1 MSKTENTLVNGMF
14 VKEHTFE
21 SGTKI
26 VNIGIK
32 ARDFF
37 QFMKDNVVEDKQGGK
52 WLNIKLIPN
61 KVIKENKISHTPI
74 LNPFTPKPADVAAKN
89 LALDILHK
97 PSVEE
102 REIVETSVLPF

>member
-1 MSKTENTLVNGMF
+1 MSEKNTLVNGMF

-21 SGTKI
+21 SGTKV

-37 QFMKDNVVEDKQGGK
+37 EFMKNNVVEDKQGGK

-61 KVIKENKISHTPI
+61 KNTTNYTHTPI
-74 LNPFTPKPADVAAKN
+74 LNTYTPKAADKAIEN
-89 LALDILHK
+89 LAKEVI
-97 PSVEE
+97 EE
-102 REIVETSVLPF
+102 KETAALPF

>member
-21 SGTKI
+21 SGTKVI
-26 VNIGIK
+26 NIGIK

-61 KVIKENKISHTPI
+61 KVIKENKISHTPL
-74 LNPFTPKPADVAAKN
+74 LNPFAPKTANKAIETLATEVIEDKQPVA
-89 LALDILHK
+89 
-97 PSVEE
+97 
-102 REIVETSVLPF
+102 LPF

>member
-21 SGTKI
+21 SGTKV

-37 QFMKDNVVEDKQGGK
+37 EFMKNNVVEDKQGGK

-61 KVIKENKISHTPI
+61 KNTTKYTHTPI
-74 LNPFTPKPADVAAKN
+74 LNTYTPKSADEAIEKLATEVIEEKPVA
-89 LALDILHK
+89 
-97 PSVEE
+97 
-102 REIVETSVLPF
+102 LPF